1 MTIIIIIILLLLFVV
16 VVMMMMIDL
25 KDLWFINKYR
35 YLNYHKETA
44 I

>member
-16 VVMMMMIDL
+16 VVMMIDL

-35 YLNYHKETA
+35 YLNYHEETA